1 MRSQLIRKDPD
12 AGRDGGQKKEASED
26 EVFGWHH
33 QPNRHKFDQTLGDS
47 EGQGSQALLQSMGSQ
62 RIGHDLGSLMNPC
75 EQ

>member
-1 MRSQLIRKDPD
+1 MTED
-12 AGRDGGQKKEASED
+12 AM
-26 EVFGWHH
+26 VGWHH

>member
-12 AGRDGGQKKEASED
+12 AGRDGRQEKGASED

-33 QPNRHKFDQTLGDS
+33 QPNGHKSDQTLGDS

-62 RIGHDLGSLMNPC
+62 RIGHDLGT